1 VYYIEEVFIGLSKL
15 LPLQVSLII
24 IAFLILYIG
33 PVLIKNRYLRRNNL
47 TRDDAI
53 DDRNLWILYP
63 KQYSLL
69 EKIMMVLIYLVPFIL
84 LIVAVNAKS

>member
-1 VYYIEEVFIGLSKL
+1 MYYIEEVFIGLSKL